1 MRSVGLPRMHL
12 YSSYFQ
18 AISKNTIISFT
29 NFFLRSKNTFKA
41 MTMKLSATELL
52 DILQSFMLWVP
63 SSKLSDMCIGID
75 KMCTFKHWKAGRQQK
90 CFFKVV
96 YLAAFCFFF
105 LYLMLLLCRTLTTK
119 VNLCPTMLCNSWFQ
133 ISLSSSYLHQWK
145 QCTIRSNL

>member
-1 MRSVGLPRMHL
+1 MGDEIDVAKTKIESVNWNPWNIWI
-12 YSSYFQ
+12 F
-18 AISKNTIISFT
+18 NTIQAT
-29 NFFLRSKNTFKA
+29 A
-41 MTMKLSATELL
+41 MNLSATELL

-75 KMCTFKHWKAGRQQK
+75 KMCTFKHWKAGLSELQTTAK
-90 CFFKVV
+90 MFFFKVV
-96 YLAAFCFFF
+96 YLAAFCFFS

-133 ISLSSSYLHQWK
+133 ISWSSSYLHQWK